1 MEDLE
6 NRLAAA
12 EESNPEIR
20 KKKPRRKAQE
30 IDKNFKVVTLL
41 NLVSLWKLFKML
53 RIWSESEF
61 AHQAKT
67 QRRNQDLEIELHGK
81 GWNCYIEAETVRG
94 TRQRSEVFPSATVPK
109 KHRGVIPVAKS

>member
-1 MEDLE
+1 MGPISHDIIITTIIQLSEEINAISRRMEDLE

-41 NLVSLWKLFKML
+41 NLVSL
-53 RIWSESEF
+53 
-61 AHQAKT
+61 
-67 QRRNQDLEIELHGK
+67 
-81 GWNCYIEAETVRG
+81 
-94 TRQRSEVFPSATVPK
+94 
-109 KHRGVIPVAKS
+109 